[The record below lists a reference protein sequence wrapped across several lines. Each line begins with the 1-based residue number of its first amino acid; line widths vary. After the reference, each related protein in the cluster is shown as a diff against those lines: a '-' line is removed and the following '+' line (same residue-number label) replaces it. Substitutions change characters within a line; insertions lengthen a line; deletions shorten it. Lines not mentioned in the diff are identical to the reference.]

1 MKNTLPSKNLPFV
14 ATGIPTP
21 LCKPKTHAT
30 KNLKGLLALVLMVLG
45 MQMGWGQIAAWDFQ
59 AVVSASPPA
68 TFSATTFNS
77 NLVSTSGANNITRG
91 AGAVSSG
98 ANYSFRTAGFQN
110 QTISTSST
118 AYFQVTLQAA
128 TGYKTSLS
136 TIDAKFGGT
145 TTFYAGAGVKSQF
158 AYSIDGTNFTL
169 IGSPVQSTL
178 LTMTQINL
186 SGISALQNV
195 AAGTTITLRYYAS
208 GQTTTGGWGFLSA
221 SVAGTNGLA
230 IGGTVVT
237 ATTAATVTNTT
248 PATNIATTSATLAG
262 NVTATGGANISA
274 NGSVYSLTATNAAP
288 QISGTGVT
296 QLATTSP
303 STSTGVFSNNSIV
316 TLSVNTQYSFNAYA
330 TNSVGTSYGTVSTFY
345 TLANV
350 PSAPTVSNAT
360 ANSMT
365 IALNENGNP
374 ATTQYAIQEAGGLYV
389 QNNGT
394 LGTFALWKTAGLW
407 GTITVSGL
415 SANTNYTFK
424 VKAKNGE
431 NVETAF
437 SGTTSLSTLAG
448 SSPVANITGPVAEE
462 SLNTFGLQLT
472 LTNDTFSATPISTN
486 FTLNNAPSGV
496 TIGSVTYNS
505 SSSVTL
511 NLVYNGDFDANVTTF
526 SVTIASTVLTSAA
539 ALTTNAIT
547 LTALTESLSVGTV
560 TGFGNQTVNTTSAEK
575 SFTVSGTVRST
586 VSLVP
591 PTGYEIS
598 TGTGGSFVATNPI
611 DLTPTGTSLSSTT
624 IYVRFKP
631 TDVVSYSGNITG
643 SATAVSTAT
652 VALTGTGIAP
662 ANPSVFSATTASNSQ
677 INLAATANGN
687 SNNIVV
693 VFNATG
699 TFASPTNGVTAGVQ
713 GDAFAGGTIWFNGA
727 AGSIT
732 NHTGLSAAT
741 TYYYKAFSYDS
752 LNFYSAGATA
762 TATTVKAEPS
772 AQATSLAFS
781 TITTSSFTT
790 AFSAAAGTPDGYLV
804 IRSANST
811 LSANPVD
818 GTAYTTSSTVGGGS
832 VVSVGSTITGIANTS
847 LSSGTTYYT
856 FVFAY
861 NNSGTTIDYLT
872 TNPLTASIIT
882 LCAAPA
888 PLASNVT
895 AISFDI
901 SWTAITGAASYQL
914 DVTTDAGFTAFVS
927 GYNSLSV
934 AGTSQALSGLLSNT
948 PYYFRVRAVN
958 ASGNSA
964 YGTGSQT
971 TSVLTTPVAT
981 AATSVGSTSFTA
993 NWGAVTGAASG
1004 YLLDVSTSATFGST
1018 IISENFSGFTTNNG
1032 STDRFSTL
1040 DTYLQTTGWTGAVI
1054 YEMVGYTK
1062 MGSGSSRGII
1072 TTPTLNL
1079 SVNGGISTLTF
1090 DLSKYGSDATSV
1102 QVFHA
1107 ADGVNFV
1114 QVGSDITA
1122 PTSMTTQTISIT
1134 GGTSSSKIRIQ
1145 AKNAANYRFYL
1156 DNFLISYSTILPS
1169 YNNLSVNGT
1178 SQAVTGLTSGTT
1190 YYYRVRATDGTASAN
1205 SNVITV
1211 TTKSTP
1217 TVTPTISTYTY
1228 TGAPQ
1233 GPSVATNT
1241 GTGTTYTF
1249 SYEGVTP
1256 TTYAASAT
1264 APTNAGS
1271 YTVTATVAADGDY
1284 VAASSL
1290 ATPFSISKA
1299 TFAITANNQTKCAG
1313 ITLSF
1318 VGTEFTSGTLL
1329 GSDAVT
1335 SVSLT
1340 STGAG
1345 SAAIGGT
1352 YSIVPSAATGTGLS
1366 NYTITYTNGSL
1377 TVNQSTI
1384 TLGYIDDV
1392 LPTDTSFNIPY
1403 TATTGSPNKYSLATA
1418 ASGGNSIAM
1427 PNFAPISNANLVSS
1441 PITVIIPASAAAEY
1455 GFNLTVT
1462 NTTTGCSQV
1471 FPFQFHVT
1479 NVVAGTIAGDQ
1490 SICSGATPSAI
1501 TSSQAGSSSD
1511 GDPITYTWEQSTTS
1525 LSSGYSAISGATSEG
1540 YVPGALT
1547 QTTYYKRVTHY
1558 AGTNPDVTSD
1568 TDPVTIT
1575 VNPTLTASVSIASN
1589 DTDNV
1594 ICFGTNVTFTA
1605 TPTNGGASPSY
1616 QWKVNGSNV
1625 GTDSATYTTSA
1636 LANNDVVSVVLTSN
1650 ATPCLAG
1657 STATSNSI
1665 TIVLQNKWLVTA
1677 SSLWSDSSNWTCG
1690 VPSSTDNILIDTGS
1704 PQLDTNFT
1712 IAGSLTIS
1720 GSGTLT
1726 INPTSVITISGTAD
1740 FGGRPVTIKS
1750 DATGTGT
1757 IGQVTGTLTG
1767 ATNVTVE
1774 RYIPNK
1780 RSWRALTAPVSTATS
1795 INANWQEGGTNNGIN
1810 GFDIWSPT
1818 PGSGITTGGSSNS
1831 LLQYDSVN
1839 NSWIGIAAT
1848 DGASSMMNGDK
1859 NKPFMAFVTGP
1870 YGSGNIT
1877 NNLAAATTIRATGT
1891 ILTGTKT
1898 YASASGQYSFI
1909 GNPYASPLN
1918 LTTMLAS
1925 NTSFGGNIWVWD
1937 ANVAGVYSVGT
1948 YNLFDNGT
1956 YSNISSNPNISGAQI
1971 QSGQAFFV
1979 KQSSGNSVDFSIQE
1993 AHKGAIFSNAVFRD
2007 AAPAQL
2013 LRVGLYKQTNNEWSG
2028 RDGAMAVFLS
2038 DAEANQTTNKISN
2051 GSENV
2056 AFTKNSELFA
2066 SEHHLPLVASD
2077 VLNVRVWNTTASA
2090 NYKLK
2095 INTEQFTTTNL
2106 DATLED
2112 LFTNSRT
2119 PIALDG
2125 TAIEYP
2131 FAVTT
2136 DAAST
2141 GNRFRIVFQNA
2152 ALGMNNPKANGITI
2166 LPNPITGDTF
2176 QVNLGTLEMGMY
2188 TYSIC
2193 NALGQEVET
2202 GSINNVT
2209 QNTNYSVKFKSN
2221 TAAGLYIMK
2230 VIGTVNAVFTAKLIK
2245 K

>member
-1 MKNTLPSKNLPFV
+1 MKNTLRSKNLPFV
-14 ATGIPTP
+14 APGIPTP
-21 LCKPKTHAT
+21 FCNPKTKT
-30 KNLKGLLALVLMVLG
+30 TSNLKGFLTLVVMVLG
-45 MQMGWGQIAAWDFQ
+45 MGVSWGQTNPAAFDLSGGSF
-59 AVVSASPPA
+59 
-68 TFSATTFNS
+68 TFSSQTATGTTYPTNMQGWTTGTNNIATLPTAAPAANQS
-77 NLVSTSGANNITRG
+77 LVASGTASTSGLSNLGANGFNFLSTSSSPNQQVGEICVSLNSTGRTSLLVSWTAADQSATSSLRLMNLTLQYRVGISGVFTTVASTTYTTSSSSQATAQTFSNIALPAACDNQSVVQIRWVYYESASQSGTRDAIRLDDITVSSSAGASCTPPTSQASSLTANTTTTTTSNYAFTRGNGDNVLVVARLNATVAAAPASGTTYTPSTTGSFTGTTTTGTGNIVVYNGAAAGASTTTGDLSLTNLTAGSYYKLTAYEYATTGTCYNTTSPASGSFYTLSTAPTGNPAAFTASATSTTAVGLSFSAASTLSASGYLIIQKAGGTAATFTPANGTAYSTGSSISDGTIAAVVASTSSNSQAISSLTANTQYTYTIVPYKYDGTNAATYNYYTTSNNTATVTTLATAPSLTAASATVDAAFDVTFTDANSWANNITG
-91 AGAVSSG
+91 ITVGGTAL
-98 ANYSFRTAGFQN
+98 TAGYVVGTNKITFTPSASVPAVLLQTAGTSKSIVVSATGFSTSTVA
-110 QTISTSST
+110 QTIGVGAATKLAISVQPTAPTTNGGALAQQPTVLIQDQYGNTTAST
-118 AYFQVTLQAA
+118 AIVT
-128 TGYKTSLS
+128 S
-136 TIDAKFGGT
+136 TA
-145 TTFYAGAGVKSQF
+145 
-158 AYSIDGTNFTL
+158 
-169 IGSPVQSTL
+169 VQSTW
-178 LTMTQINL
+178 T
-186 SGISALQNV
+186 
-195 AAGTTITLRYYAS
+195 AGGSNTKA
-208 GQTTTGGWGFLSA
+208 G
-221 SVAGTNGLA
+221 VAG
-230 IGGTVVT
+230 
-237 ATTAATVTNTT
+237 
-248 PATNIATTSATLAG
+248 SA
-262 NVTATGGANISA
+262 
-274 NGSVYSLTATNAAP
+274 
-288 QISGTGVT
+288 
-296 QLATTSP
+296 
-303 STSTGVFSNNSIV
+303 
-316 TLSVNTQYSFNAYA
+316 
-330 TNSVGTSYGTVSTFY
+330 
-345 TLANV
+345 
-350 PSAPTVSNAT
+350 
-360 ANSMT
+360 
-365 IALNENGNP
+365 
-374 ATTQYAIQEAGGLYV
+374 
-389 QNNGT
+389 
-394 LGTFALWKTAGLW
+394 
-407 GTITVSGL
+407 
-415 SANTNYTFK
+415 
-424 VKAKNGE
+424 
-431 NVETAF
+431 AF
-437 SGTTSLSTLAG
+437 SG
-448 SSPVANITGPVAEE
+448 
-462 SLNTFGLQLT
+462 LT
-472 LTNDTFSATPISTN
+472 A
-486 FTLNNAPSGV
+486 
-496 TIGSVTYNS
+496 
-505 SSSVTL
+505 
-511 NLVYNGDFDANVTTF
+511 
-526 SVTIASTVLTSAA
+526 TSAA
-539 ALTTNAIT
+539 AVTGATIAFTSGSLTSVTSSAFNLPAIVVPASGSAAITTCSATITDPGGSGNYANAIVGGSLVIT
-547 LTALTESLSVGTV
+547 PGTAGTKTRLTFNSFATESGYDYLYVYNGNSTSAAQV
-560 TGFGNQTVNTTSAEK
+560 TGSPFS
-575 SFTVSGTVRST
+575 
-586 VSLVP
+586 
-591 PTGYEIS
+591 
-598 TGTGGSFVATNPI
+598 
-611 DLTPTGTSLSSTT
+611 GTSLPSAIIS
-624 IYVRFKP
+624 
-631 TDVVSYSGNITG
+631 
-643 SATAVSTAT
+643 SAT
-652 VALTGTGIAP
+652 
-662 ANPSVFSATTASNSQ
+662 
-677 INLAATANGN
+677 
-687 SNNIVV
+687 
-693 VFNATG
+693 
-699 TFASPTNGVTAGVQ
+699 
-713 GDAFAGGTIWFNGA
+713 
-727 AGSIT
+727 
-732 NHTGLSAAT
+732 
-741 TYYYKAFSYDS
+741 
-752 LNFYSAGATA
+752 
-762 TATTVKAEPS
+762 
-772 AQATSLAFS
+772 
-781 TITTSSFTT
+781 
-790 AFSAAAGTPDGYLV
+790 
-804 IRSANST
+804 
-811 LSANPVD
+811 D
-818 GTAYTTSSTVGGGS
+818 GTLTLKFTSD
-832 VVSVGSTITGIANTS
+832 
-847 LSSGTTYYT
+847 SGTNDTGFDATISCYT
-856 FVFAY
+856 
-861 NNSGTTIDYLT
+861 
-872 TNPLTASIIT
+872 PL
-882 LCAAPA
+882 
-888 PLASNVT
+888 
-895 AISFDI
+895 
-901 SWTAITGAASYQL
+901 
-914 DVTTDAGFTAFVS
+914 DA
-927 GYNSLSV
+927 
-934 AGTSQALSGLLSNT
+934 
-948 PYYFRVRAVN
+948 
-958 ASGNSA
+958 
-964 YGTGSQT
+964 
-971 TSVLTTPVAT
+971 PVAT
-981 AATSVGSTSFTA
+981 AATSVGATSFTA
-993 NWGAVTGAASG
+993 NWNAVTGASSG
-1004 YLLDVSTSATFGST
+1004 YLLDVSTSATFGTLGAASVTEGFESGMPGSYTTGNTTLGTGVWALTTAMSGTTGVNAGSKSAQLQSATGSALISPSFSNIST
-1018 IISENFSGFTTNNG
+1018 VNFYVTSGAASGSLQVNYSTDGG
-1032 STDRFSTL
+1032 STWTAATGSPFTALGTTKTL
-1040 DTYLQTTGWTGAVI
+1040 KTATINSSSSDVKLQFYRTAQTI
-1054 YEMVGYTK
+1054 Y
-1062 MGSGSSRGII
+1062 I
-1072 TTPTLNL
+1072 
-1079 SVNGGISTLTF
+1079 
-1090 DLSKYGSDATSV
+1090 D
-1102 QVFHA
+1102 
-1107 ADGVNFV
+1107 
-1114 QVGSDITA
+1114 DITINYL
-1122 PTSMTTQTISIT
+1122 TTIPSYVSGYNAKPISGQAT
-1134 GGTSSSKIRIQ
+1134 VSSS
-1145 AKNAANYRFYL
+1145 
-1156 DNFLISYSTILPS
+1156 
-1169 YNNLSVNGT
+1169 
-1178 SQAVTGLTSGTT
+1178 VTGLTSGAT
-1190 YYYRVRATDGTASAN
+1190 YYYRVRATDGTASVN

-1217 TVTPTISTYTY
+1217 TVTPTVGNYTY
-1228 TGAPQ
+1228 TGAAQ
-1233 GPSVATNT
+1233 GPSAATNT

-1249 SYEGVTP
+1249 SYEGVSP

-1284 VAASSL
+1284 VAASSV
-1290 ATPFSISKA
+1290 ATAFTIAKA
-1299 TFAITANNQTKCAG
+1299 PLTITANNQTKCAG

-1345 SAAIGGT
+1345 SAATGGT

-1384 TLGYIDDV
+1384 TLGYIDDI

-1418 ASGGNSIAM
+1418 ASGGSSIAM
-1427 PNFAPISNANLVSS
+1427 PNFTPISNANLVSS

-1795 INANWQEGGTNNGIN
+1795 INANWQEGGTSNGIN

-1831 LLQYDSVN
+1831 LLQYDSGSD
-1839 NSWIGIAAT
+1839 SWIGIAAT

-1898 YASASGQYSFI
+1898 YASASGLYSFI

-1937 ANVAGVYSVGT
+1937 ANVAGDYSVGT

-1993 AHKGAIFSNAVFRD
+1993 AHKGATFNNAVFRD

-2013 LRVGLYKQTNNEWSG
+2013 LRVGIYKQTNNEWSG

-2209 QNTNYSVKFKSN
+2209 QNTNYNVKFKSN